1 MKNYLLNCGITSKEE
16 LESILDSAAKLTSEQ
31 YDLIVNDFDEF
42 QKLTILQELYGIICS
57 DNEINHD
64 EVVLLFRISRDMGID
79 DDIVVDTFGANK
91 DLLEKYIESNKVS
104 DSISEKFEN
113 KTETKQEDIQN
124 INKGAESDIKDK
136 EYGERKL
143 KDWLSKHKKYLEI
156 ITDKEKGDLYEYVY
170 WFDQVCKRVDSHEI
184 YYSACDLSS
193 LEDQSKLTNS
203 HYEEYH
209 HRMIEES
216 DESKSNFIIPR
227 VECYLEVFKGIE
239 AMFSIRKED
248 IEEYNRYYFHS
259 KTSLYGAIK
268 FLVLDVNSGID
279 KLKKIFPD
287 YDKSILEYDNSDS
300 NEFSELEHKS
310 KSLLSF
316 EHILQL
322 TFH

>member
-1 MKNYLLNCGITSKEE
+1 
-16 LESILDSAAKLTSEQ
+16 
-31 YDLIVNDFDEF
+31 
-42 QKLTILQELYGIICS
+42 
-57 DNEINHD
+57 
-64 EVVLLFRISRDMGID
+64 
-79 DDIVVDTFGANK
+79 
-91 DLLEKYIESNKVS
+91 
-104 DSISEKFEN
+104 
-113 KTETKQEDIQN
+113 
-124 INKGAESDIKDK
+124 
-136 EYGERKL
+136 
-143 KDWLSKHKKYLEI
+143 
-156 ITDKEKGDLYEYVY
+156 
-170 WFDQVCKRVDSHEI
+170 
-184 YYSACDLSS
+184 
-193 LEDQSKLTNS
+193 NS

-300 NEFSELEHKS
+300 NEFSELKHKS
-310 KSLLSF
+310 KSLLSLEIRF
-316 EHILQL
+316 YLNKTLIQNADYLIDKKNSAAYKSLIKLIENSLPIENEIKYESDKIIADIHKLNSESKELISRI
-322 TFH
+322 FS